1 MNDYVAPSPADTLP
15 APAPVIESVGA
26 PAVFYATPAPVIESV
41 DTSAVCV
48 APAPVIEYMASDT
61 LPAPASVIQEASA
74 PAATNRRRK
83 EKLGAPMPAVVTT
96 RESTSPT
103 AAHAAPAP
111 GIDAVASSPADLS
124 ADAAAVAAAR
134 ANEEAHMLELL
145 DEVVRTLPALPDE
158 EALLAGLIESE
169 ANLADLAAQS
179 LLIEE
184 AQAIRDEKKPKKAQ
198 QAAQT
203 SKKPKTRHRK

>member
-1 MNDYVAPSPADTLP
+1 MASHSP
-15 APAPVIESVGA
+15 APASESVGA
-26 PAVFYATPAPVIESV
+26 CRFLRDTSSMIESV
-41 DTSAVCV
+41 TPSARHSSRVYGV
-48 APAPVIEYMASDT
+48 RHS
-61 LPAPASVIQEASA
+61 ASVIQEASA
-74 PAATNRRRK
+74 PAATKRRRK
-83 EKLGAPMPAVVTT
+83 EKRGAPMPAVVTT
-96 RESTSPT
+96 GENTSPT

-145 DEVVRTLPALPDE
+145 EEVVHTLPALPDE

-203 SKKPKTRHRK
+203 TKKPKTRHRK